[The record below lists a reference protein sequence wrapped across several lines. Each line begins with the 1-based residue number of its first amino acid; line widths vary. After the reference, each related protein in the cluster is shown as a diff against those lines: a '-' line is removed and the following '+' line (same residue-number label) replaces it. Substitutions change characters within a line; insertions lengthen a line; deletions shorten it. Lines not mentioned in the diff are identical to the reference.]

1 MPELDLELLAEA
13 KDCVRGDR
21 PREFDPRLDVIA
33 ADAHFGYYRAR
44 SVVDRLHEDLIAP
57 VADRYERVWLVG
69 ISMGGFGSALYA
81 MEHPDVVDGVIM
93 LAP

>member
-21 PREFDPRLDVIA
+21 LRELDPRLDVIA

-44 SVVDRLHEDLIAP
+44 SVVNRLHEDNGVFQTHPLGI
-57 VADRYERVWLVG
+57 DWILV
-69 ISMGGFGSALYA
+69 SKTNWKNL
-81 MEHPDVVDGVIM
+81 PR
-93 LAP
+93 